1 MVRPINEVIKACD
14 ICLSW
19 AITRKSHADC
29 PYFSEENCEDVLK
42 ADVLEYLNQLKD
54 IQQPTLPGIK

>member
-1 MVRPINEVIKACD
+1 MVRPIDDVMKACD
-14 ICLSW
+14 ICINW
-19 AITRKSHADC
+19 ALTRKSHADC

-42 ADVLEYLNQLKD
+42 ADVLEYLNQLKN